1 MDTTTLARILEKLP
15 ALIQSTEFV
24 ITEGG
29 KGPDK
34 LNAVLQAI
42 LALVP
47 PEKVEEFMNKT
58 WPKVQAHVTV
68 LVEFYKF
75 VGYFKSRKATQ

>member
-1 MDTTTLARILEKLP
+1 MDATTLARIMEKLP
-15 ALIQSTEFV
+15 ALIQSTEAV

-29 KGPDK
+29 KGPEK
-34 LNAVLQAI
+34 LNAVLQAL

-47 PEKVEEFMNKT
+47 PEMMDEFMHKT

-75 VGYFKSRKATQ
+75 VGYFKSRKATK